1 MADFLGLAAGSKA
14 VCAKLQIGNGGKKF
28 RKPLATPTSWVTL
41 NLPNENGHSVFLSKT
56 AWAGPGENPC
66 VSPDPPIFI
75 AAARNPL
82 AFAAVC
88 PIIPPMAS
96 PNEPVNLTAEQVR
109 ELHGKLA
116 ILRHDVNNELSKIAA
131 GLEVVHRRPE
141 AADRIWPALIEQ
153 PRKVSD
159 LIAQF
164 SAELETAL
172 NLKRS

>member
-1 MADFLGLAAGSKA
+1 
-14 VCAKLQIGNGGKKF
+14 
-28 RKPLATPTSWVTL
+28 
-41 NLPNENGHSVFLSKT
+41 
-56 AWAGPGENPC
+56 
-66 VSPDPPIFI
+66 
-75 AAARNPL
+75 
-82 AFAAVC
+82 
-88 PIIPPMAS
+88 MAS

-116 ILRHDVNNELSKIAA
+116 TLRHDVNNELSKIAA

-164 SAELETAL
+164 STELETAL